1 MSVSVDIYPE
11 LLLAGEPL
19 RVTVRNP
26 TNDVADIQVRFYK
39 DGDIILQIVVEEV
52 EAGNSAD
59 VFLSDS
65 DSGLSEYAG
74 SAISAVAGLVTGGS
88 GGGEFWL

>member
-11 LLLAGEPL
+11 LLLSGEPL

-39 DGDIILQIVVEEV
+39 DGDIVLQIVVEGV
-52 EAGNSAD
+52 EAGNSVD
-59 VFLSDS
+59 VFLPDS
-65 DSGLSEYAG
+65 ESGLSQYAG
-74 SAISAVAGLVTGGS
+74 SAIGVVAGLVTGGA
-88 GGGEFWL
+88 GGGEFWI